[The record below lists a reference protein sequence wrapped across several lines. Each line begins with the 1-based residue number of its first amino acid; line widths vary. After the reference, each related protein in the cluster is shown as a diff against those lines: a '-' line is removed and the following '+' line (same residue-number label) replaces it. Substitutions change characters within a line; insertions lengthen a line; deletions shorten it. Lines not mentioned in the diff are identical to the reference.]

1 MSAAAG
7 VGATFPENVAR
18 LLPPIE
24 AMLKQG
30 GRLTATATPDM
41 PVPLTSVIG
50 FAMYPDLAIS
60 QLRIALT
67 HQP

>member
-1 MSAAAG
+1 
-7 VGATFPENVAR
+7 
-18 LLPPIE
+18 
-24 AMLKQG
+24 
-30 GRLTATATPDM
+30 M